1 RMDLAHGEFYGVIGG
16 MGGDCAHCNRIRLLA
31 NGSVK
36 PCLFS
41 DLGFS
46 VRELGAE
53 EAIRRAIAAKPA
65 KGTCNTQGDFYNI
78 GG

>member
-1 RMDLAHGEFYGVIGG
+1 MDLAQGEFFGV
-16 MGGDCAHCNRIRLLA
+16 MGGDGGNCAFCNRIRLLA
-31 NGSVK
+31 NGIVK

-46 VRELGAE
+46 TRELGAE
-53 EAIRRAIAAKPA
+53 EAIRRAVLAKPA
-65 KGTCNTQGDFYNI
+65 NGTCNHNGQFYMI